1 MATTLTMRSAEAED
15 LLTSSHHTTL
25 IDDVPT
31 SAAHG
36 LPRSHSDN
44 DLGMDAFE
52 VTMRLDTSEQEDP
65 PLVTATPA
73 PAADSIDNE
82 PSHVEI
88 AFSGSGGMFTYQ
100 MGVAA
105 YIQDHFD
112 VSDCHFSGCSG
123 GSWAA
128 TLLAA
133 ETSVHA
139 AWKVILANQQ
149 RLIPVN
155 YSWYSGYGRYA
166 DIVGATIQELWADDP
181 DVFKRVEQKHLH
193 IAVTKFPSMKGET
206 HNSWS
211 SLEDLMKSIM
221 ASALVPFALSGK
233 LYIEHRGQKYIDG
246 CVSNFK
252 GVNLPANEYSTL
264 SDVSFHVKKLA
275 IDTARASMTT
285 LTSYLLPAA
294 LHKPVAAYIYRA
306 LPNLVAPHDVIS
318 PLSLTAGSRIAVT
331 EASSSSLSAIDGLE
345 SVAPSKTSRVQRL
358 LIRPWTWRG
367 HSLAS
372 YHLTVDIATHQLR
385 FDTGYKDAMEN
396 HHEFAAVLPLKQSF
410 AAPSPPPPARAA

>member
-1 MATTLTMRSAEAED
+1 MTLTMRSAEAED
-15 LLTSSHHTTL
+15 LIHPTR
-25 IDDVPT
+25 IDP
-31 SAAHG
+31 AATHS
-36 LPRSHSDN
+36 LPRSHSGN
-44 DLGMDAFE
+44 DLGLDAFE
-52 VTMRLDTSEQEDP
+52 VTMRLDTNEQDEP
-65 PLVTATPA
+65 PLVTSAA
-73 PAADSIDNE
+73 PSDE

-149 RLIPVN
+149 RIVPAN
-155 YSWYSGYGRYA
+155 HSWYSGYGRYA
-166 DIVGATIQELWADDP
+166 NIVGATIQELWADDP
-181 DVFKRVEQKHLH
+181 DVYKRVETKHLH
-193 IAVTKFPSMKGET
+193 IAVTKFPSMEGET
-206 HNSWS
+206 HNSWT
-211 SLEDLMKSIM
+211 SLDDLMKSIL

-233 LYIEHRGQKYIDG
+233 PYIEHRGQKYIDG

-252 GVNLPANEYSTL
+252 GVNLPSSEYTTL

-294 LHKPVAAYIYRA
+294 LHKPLAAYIYRV
-306 LPNLVAPHDVIS
+306 LPNLVAPHDVIA
-318 PLSLTAGSRIAVT
+318 PLSLTAGPSNNAAT
-331 EASSSSLSAIDGLE
+331 EASSLTSATDGLE
-345 SVAPSKTSRVQRL
+345 SVSPSRVQRL

-367 HSLAS
+367 HSLTA
-372 YHLTVDIATHQLR
+372 YHLTIDIATHQLR

-396 HHEFAAVLPLKQSF
+396 HHEFAAVLPPKQSF
-410 AAPSPPPPARAA
+410 VVSPPPPARAA

>member
-1 MATTLTMRSAEAED
+1 MTLTTTMRSAEAEA
-15 LLTSSHHTTL
+15 LLTSSH
-25 IDDVPT
+25 IDSVDT
-31 SAAHG
+31 SAAAHT
-36 LPRSHSDN
+36 LPRSHSDD
-44 DLGMDAFE
+44 DLAMDAFE
-52 VTMRLDTSEQEDP
+52 VAMRLDPSEQEEP
-65 PLVTATPA
+65 PLVTTTPTPA
-73 PAADSIDNE
+73 AATTDNE

-133 ETSVHA
+133 ETNVHA

-149 RLIPVN
+149 RLIPAN

-166 DIVGATIQELWADDP
+166 NIVGATIQELWADDP
-181 DVFKRVEQKHLH
+181 DVFKRVVQKHLH
-193 IAVTKFPSMKGET
+193 IAVTKFPSMEGET

-252 GVNLPANEYSTL
+252 GVNLPSSEYNTL
-264 SDVSFHVKKLA
+264 SDVSFHVKKFA
-275 IDTARASMTT
+275 VDTARASMTT

-294 LHKPVAAYIYRA
+294 LHKPLAAYIYRA

-318 PLSLTAGSRIAVT
+318 PLSLTAGDGAT
-331 EASSSSLSAIDGLE
+331 ESSSVSASDGLG
-345 SVAPSKTSRVQRL
+345 SIAPSKAKGRVQRL

-367 HSLAS
+367 HSLTS

-396 HHEFAAVLPLKQSF
+396 HHEFAAVLPPKQSF
-410 AAPSPPPPARAA
+410 AASAAASPPPPARAA